1 MYTTHSICLAA
12 DAAEKEEKEV
22 LRLCRYLEKDFFF
35 FFLVWLSV
43 LQRERRDF
51 SLLVE
56 TTSAAAT
63 QGTVRAPLLTY
74 LLRFVLL

>member
-22 LRLCRYLEKDFFF
+22 LRLCRYLEKDFY
-35 FFLVWLSV
+35 FLFGSPCCS
-43 LQRERRDF
+43 ERRDF
-51 SLLVE
+51 SLLLE

-63 QGTVRAPLLTY
+63 QATVRAPLLTY